1 MNAMNRHLVLILAVA
16 VTAASAVCARPY
28 GPVFYGG
35 RHGRYHGGFAAGVVG
50 GAFVGG
56 MIHNAIRPY
65 RPVVYSPAPVVVQPA
80 PVVVQPAPVVV
91 QQPVVVQPAPV
102 VVQQPVVIQPAPAVV
117 QQPVVA
123 PPAPESAAVSEP
135 AVRTQRVWV
144 EGCYVDQVRPDGS
157 LVKVWQ
163 PGRYVTVPVSA
174 Q

>member
-65 RPVVYSPAPVVVQPA
+65 RPVVYSPAPVVVQ
-80 PVVVQPAPVVV
+80 
-91 QQPVVVQPAPV
+91 QPVVV
-102 VVQQPVVIQPAPAVV
+102 QPAPAVV

-123 PPAPESAAVSEP
+123 PPAPEPAAVP
-135 AVRTQRVWV
+135 APVVPTQRVWA

>member
-80 PVVVQPAPVVV
+80 PVVVQ
-91 QQPVVVQPAPV
+91 QPVVVQS
-102 VVQQPVVIQPAPAVV
+102 APAVV

-123 PPAPESAAVSEP
+123 PPAPESAAVP
-135 AVRTQRVWV
+135 APAFPTQRVWV

>member
-80 PVVVQPAPVVV
+80 PVVVQ
-91 QQPVVVQPAPV
+91 
-102 VVQQPVVIQPAPAVV
+102 QPVVIQPAPVVV

-123 PPAPESAAVSEP
+123 PPAPEPAAVP
-135 AVRTQRVWV
+135 APVVPTQRVWV

>member
-1 MNAMNRHLVLILAVA
+1 MNAMNRHRVLILAVA

-65 RPVVYSPAPVVVQPA
+65 RPVVYA
-80 PVVVQPAPVVV
+80 PAPVVV

-102 VVQQPVVIQPAPAVV
+102 VVQSAPVVV

-123 PPAPESAAVSEP
+123 PPAPESAAVSAP
-135 AVRTQRVWV
+135 AVPTQRVWV

>member
-1 MNAMNRHLVLILAVA
+1 MNAMNRHRVLILAVA

-80 PVVVQPAPVVV
+80 PVVVQ
-91 QQPVVVQPAPV
+91 QPVVVQS
-102 VVQQPVVIQPAPAVV
+102 APAVV

-123 PPAPESAAVSEP
+123 PPAPESAAVP
-135 AVRTQRVWV
+135 APAFPTQRVWV

>member
-1 MNAMNRHLVLILAVA
+1 MNRHLVLILAVA

-65 RPVVYSPAPVVVQPA
+65 RPVVYSPAPVVVQ
-80 PVVVQPAPVVV
+80 
-91 QQPVVVQPAPV
+91 QPVVV
-102 VVQQPVVIQPAPAVV
+102 QPAPAVV

>member
-1 MNAMNRHLVLILAVA
+1 MNAMNRHRVLILAVA

-80 PVVVQPAPVVV
+80 PVVVQSAPVVV
-91 QQPVVVQPAPV
+91 QQPVVVQS
-102 VVQQPVVIQPAPAVV
+102 APAVV

-123 PPAPESAAVSEP
+123 PPAPESAAVP
-135 AVRTQRVWV
+135 APAFPTQRVWV
-144 EGCYVDQVRPDGS
+144 EGCYVAQVRPDGS

>member
-65 RPVVYSPAPVVVQPA
+65 RPVVYA
-80 PVVVQPAPVVV
+80 
-91 QQPVVVQPAPV
+91 PAPV
-102 VVQQPVVIQPAPAVV
+102 VVQQPVVIQPAPVVV

-123 PPAPESAAVSEP
+123 PPAPEPAAVP
-135 AVRTQRVWV
+135 APVVPTQRVWV

-163 PGRYVTVPVSA
+163 PGRYETRAVEA

>member
-65 RPVVYSPAPVVVQPA
+65 RPVVYA
-80 PVVVQPAPVVV
+80 PAPVVV
-91 QQPVVVQPAPV
+91 QQSV

-123 PPAPESAAVSEP
+123 PPAPESAAVPAP

>member
-65 RPVVYSPAPVVVQPA
+65 RPVVYSPAPVVVQ
-80 PVVVQPAPVVV
+80 
-91 QQPVVVQPAPV
+91 QPVVVQSAPV
-102 VVQQPVVIQPAPAVV
+102 VV

-123 PPAPESAAVSEP
+123 PPAPESAAVSAP

>member
-65 RPVVYSPAPVVVQPA
+65 RPVVYSPAPVVVQQPVVVQPA
-80 PVVVQPAPVVV
+80 PVVVQSAPVVV
-91 QQPVVVQPAPV
+91 QQPVVVQPS
-102 VVQQPVVIQPAPAVV
+102 PAVV

-123 PPAPESAAVSEP
+123 PPAPEPAAVSAP
-135 AVRTQRVWV
+135 PVPTQRVWV

>member
-65 RPVVYSPAPVVVQPA
+65 RPVVYA
-80 PVVVQPAPVVV
+80 PAPVVV

-102 VVQQPVVIQPAPAVV
+102 VVQQPVVVQSAPVVV

-123 PPAPESAAVSEP
+123 PPAPESAAVPAS

>member
-65 RPVVYSPAPVVVQPA
+65 RPVVYSPAPVVVQ
-80 PVVVQPAPVVV
+80 
-91 QQPVVVQPAPV
+91 QPVVVQSAPV
-102 VVQQPVVIQPAPAVV
+102 VV

-123 PPAPESAAVSEP
+123 PPAPEPAAVPAP

>member
-65 RPVVYSPAPVVVQPA
+65 RPVVYAPA

-91 QQPVVVQPAPV
+91 QQPVVVQSAPV
-102 VVQQPVVIQPAPAVV
+102 VV

-123 PPAPESAAVSEP
+123 PPAPESAAVSAP

>member
-65 RPVVYSPAPVVVQPA
+65 RPVVYSPAPVVVQ
-80 PVVVQPAPVVV
+80 
-91 QQPVVVQPAPV
+91 QPVVV
-102 VVQQPVVIQPAPAVV
+102 QPAPAVV

-123 PPAPESAAVSEP
+123 PPAPESAAVPAP
-135 AVRTQRVWV
+135 AVPTQRVWV

>member
-28 GPVFYGG
+28 GPVCYGG

-65 RPVVYSPAPVVVQPA
+65 RPVVYSPAPVVVQ
-80 PVVVQPAPVVV
+80 
-91 QQPVVVQPAPV
+91 QPVVVQSAPV
-102 VVQQPVVIQPAPAVV
+102 VV

>member
-65 RPVVYSPAPVVVQPA
+65 RPVVYA
-80 PVVVQPAPVVV
+80 PAPVVV
-91 QQPVVVQPAPV
+91 QQPVVVQSAPV
-102 VVQQPVVIQPAPAVV
+102 VVLQPVVAQPAPVVV

-123 PPAPESAAVSEP
+123 PPAPEPAAVPAP
-135 AVRTQRVWV
+135 AVPTQRVWV

>member
-65 RPVVYSPAPVVVQPA
+65 RPVVYSPAPVVVQ
-80 PVVVQPAPVVV
+80 
-91 QQPVVVQPAPV
+91 QPVVVQSAPV
-102 VVQQPVVIQPAPAVV
+102 VV

-123 PPAPESAAVSEP
+123 PPAPESAAVPAS

>member
-65 RPVVYSPAPVVVQPA
+65 RPVVYAPA
-80 PVVVQPAPVVV
+80 
-91 QQPVVVQPAPV
+91 PVVVQPAPV

-163 PGRYVTVPVSA
+163 SGRYVTVPVSA

>member
-1 MNAMNRHLVLILAVA
+1 MNAMNRHRVLILAVA

-65 RPVVYSPAPVVVQPA
+65 RPVVYSPAPVVVQQPVVVQPA
-80 PVVVQPAPVVV
+80 PVVVQSAPVVV
-91 QQPVVVQPAPV
+91 QQPVVVQPS
-102 VVQQPVVIQPAPAVV
+102 PAVV

-123 PPAPESAAVSEP
+123 PPAPESAAVPAP
-135 AVRTQRVWV
+135 AVPTQRVWV

>member
-1 MNAMNRHLVLILAVA
+1 MNDMNRHLVLILAVA

-65 RPVVYSPAPVVVQPA
+65 RPVVYSPAPVVVQ
-80 PVVVQPAPVVV
+80 
-91 QQPVVVQPAPV
+91 QPVVVQSAPV
-102 VVQQPVVIQPAPAVV
+102 VV

>member
-65 RPVVYSPAPVVVQPA
+65 RPVVYA
-80 PVVVQPAPVVV
+80 
-91 QQPVVVQPAPV
+91 PAPV
-102 VVQQPVVIQPAPAVV
+102 VVQQPVVIQPASAVV

>member
-1 MNAMNRHLVLILAVA
+1 MNRLQLLVLAVVA
-16 VTAASAVCARPY
+16 TAASAVSARPY
-28 GPVFYGG
+28 GPVWYGG
-35 RHGRYHGGFAAGVVG
+35 RHGHYHGGFAAGVVG

-65 RPVVYSPAPVVVQPA
+65 RPVVYSPAPVVVQQPIVYTPA
-80 PVVVQPAPVVV
+80 PVVAPPVVV
-91 QQPVVVQPAPV
+91 QQPPV
-102 VVQQPVVIQPAPAVV
+102 VVQ

-123 PPAPESAAVSEP
+123 PPAPEPVAVPEP

-144 EGCYVDQVRPDGS
+144 EGRYVDQVRQDGS

-163 PGRYVTVPVSA
+163 PGRYETVPVSA

>member
-16 VTAASAVCARPY
+16 VTAASSVCARPY
-28 GPVFYGG
+28 GPVCYGG

-65 RPVVYSPAPVVVQPA
+65 RPVVYA
-80 PVVVQPAPVVV
+80 
-91 QQPVVVQPAPV
+91 PAPV
-102 VVQQPVVIQPAPAVV
+102 VVQQPVVIQPASAVV

-123 PPAPESAAVSEP
+123 PPAPESAAVPAP
-135 AVRTQRVWV
+135 AVPTQRVWV

>member
-1 MNAMNRHLVLILAVA
+1 MNAMNRHRVLILAVA

-65 RPVVYSPAPVVVQPA
+65 RPVVYSPAPVVVQ
-80 PVVVQPAPVVV
+80 
-91 QQPVVVQPAPV
+91 QPVVVQPS
-102 VVQQPVVIQPAPAVV
+102 PAVV

-123 PPAPESAAVSEP
+123 PPAPESAAVSAP
-135 AVRTQRVWV
+135 AVPTQRVWV

>member
-65 RPVVYSPAPVVVQPA
+65 RPVVYA
-80 PVVVQPAPVVV
+80 PAPVVV

-102 VVQQPVVIQPAPAVV
+102 VVQQPVVVQPAPAVV

-123 PPAPESAAVSEP
+123 PPAPESAAVPAP
-135 AVRTQRVWV
+135 AVPTQRVWV

>member
-65 RPVVYSPAPVVVQPA
+65 RPVVYAPAPVVVQPA
-80 PVVVQPAPVVV
+80 PVVVQSAPVVV
-91 QQPVVVQPAPV
+91 QQPVVVQS
-102 VVQQPVVIQPAPAVV
+102 APAVV

-123 PPAPESAAVSEP
+123 PPAPESAAVSAP
-135 AVRTQRVWV
+135 AVPTQRVWV

>member
-16 VTAASAVCARPY
+16 VTAASSVCARPY
-28 GPVFYGG
+28 GPVFYGD

-65 RPVVYSPAPVVVQPA
+65 RPVVYA
-80 PVVVQPAPVVV
+80 PAPVVV

-102 VVQQPVVIQPAPAVV
+102 VVQSAPVVVQQPVVVQPAPAVV

-123 PPAPESAAVSEP
+123 PPAPEPAAVSAP
-135 AVRTQRVWV
+135 AVPTQRVWV

>member
-65 RPVVYSPAPVVVQPA
+65 RPVVYAPA

-91 QQPVVVQPAPV
+91 QQPVVVQSAPV
-102 VVQQPVVIQPAPAVV
+102 VV

-123 PPAPESAAVSEP
+123 PPAPESAAVSAP

-163 PGRYVTVPVSA
+163 PGRYVTVPVAA

>member
-65 RPVVYSPAPVVVQPA
+65 RPVVYAPT
-80 PVVVQPAPVVV
+80 PVVV

-102 VVQQPVVIQPAPAVV
+102 VVQQPVVIQPAPVVV

-123 PPAPESAAVSEP
+123 PPAPESAAVSAP
-135 AVRTQRVWV
+135 AVPTQRVWV

>member
-65 RPVVYSPAPVVVQPA
+65 RPVVYSPAPVVVQ
-80 PVVVQPAPVVV
+80 
-91 QQPVVVQPAPV
+91 
-102 VVQQPVVIQPAPAVV
+102 
-117 QQPVVA
+117 
-123 PPAPESAAVSEP
+123 
-135 AVRTQRVWV
+135 
-144 EGCYVDQVRPDGS
+144 
-157 LVKVWQ
+157 
-163 PGRYVTVPVSA
+163 
-174 Q
+174 

>member
-65 RPVVYSPAPVVVQPA
+65 RPVVYSPAPVVVQ
-80 PVVVQPAPVVV
+80 
-91 QQPVVVQPAPV
+91 QPVVV
-102 VVQQPVVIQPAPAVV
+102 QPAPAVV

>member
-65 RPVVYSPAPVVVQPA
+65 RPVVYAPAPVVVQQ

-102 VVQQPVVIQPAPAVV
+102 VVQQPVV
-117 QQPVVA
+117 A
-123 PPAPESAAVSEP
+123 PPAPEPAAVPAP
-135 AVRTQRVWV
+135 AVPTQRVWV

>member
-65 RPVVYSPAPVVVQPA
+65 RPVVYAPT
-80 PVVVQPAPVVV
+80 PVVV

-102 VVQQPVVIQPAPAVV
+102 VVQQPVVIQPAPVVV

-123 PPAPESAAVSEP
+123 PPAPEPAAVP
-135 AVRTQRVWV
+135 APAFPTQRVWV

>member
-65 RPVVYSPAPVVVQPA
+65 RPVVYSPAPVVVQ
-80 PVVVQPAPVVV
+80 
-91 QQPVVVQPAPV
+91 QPVVVQS
-102 VVQQPVVIQPAPAVV
+102 APAVV

-123 PPAPESAAVSEP
+123 PPAPESAAVP
-135 AVRTQRVWV
+135 APAFPTQRVWV

>member
-65 RPVVYSPAPVVVQPA
+65 RPVVYSPAPVVVQ
-80 PVVVQPAPVVV
+80 
-91 QQPVVVQPAPV
+91 QPVVVQPAPV
-102 VVQQPVVIQPAPAVV
+102 VVQPAPAVV

-123 PPAPESAAVSEP
+123 PPAPESAAVSAP
-135 AVRTQRVWV
+135 AVPTQRVWV

>member
-65 RPVVYSPAPVVVQPA
+65 RPVVYSPAPVVVQ
-80 PVVVQPAPVVV
+80 
-91 QQPVVVQPAPV
+91 
-102 VVQQPVVIQPAPAVV
+102 QPVVIQPAPVVV

-123 PPAPESAAVSEP
+123 PPAPESAAVPAS

>member
-65 RPVVYSPAPVVVQPA
+65 RPVVYAPAPVVVQPA
-80 PVVVQPAPVVV
+80 
-91 QQPVVVQPAPV
+91 PVVVQPAPV

-123 PPAPESAAVSEP
+123 PPAPESAAVSAP
-135 AVRTQRVWV
+135 AVPTQRVWV

>member
-65 RPVVYSPAPVVVQPA
+65 RPVVYAPSPVVVQPA

-91 QQPVVVQPAPV
+91 QQPVVVQSAPV
-102 VVQQPVVIQPAPAVV
+102 VV

-123 PPAPESAAVSEP
+123 PPAPEPAAVPAP

>member
-80 PVVVQPAPVVV
+80 PVVVQS
-91 QQPVVVQPAPV
+91 
-102 VVQQPVVIQPAPAVV
+102 APAVV

-123 PPAPESAAVSEP
+123 PPAPESAAVP
-135 AVRTQRVWV
+135 APAFPTQRVWV

-163 PGRYVTVPVSA
+163 PGRYETRAVEA